1 MGSWHWRPPSSFLPN
16 TVYESG
22 STPPTSSGDWE
33 DALKQLDDNF
43 ISSRTF
49 GDDILVFFHNPSV
62 LDFVENFLANSDGDV
77 ADLISGAHFYERY
90 TSLWTGRGGQRYRGV
105 DLEMD
110 VKRFTTSL
118 STARRDHRGHQ
129 RNDRMRRLRSSR
141 YQRAI
146 CLYPI

>member
-1 MGSWHWRPPSSFLPN
+1 
-16 TVYESG
+16 
-22 STPPTSSGDWE
+22 
-33 DALKQLDDNF
+33 
-43 ISSRTF
+43 
-49 GDDILVFFHNPSV
+49 
-62 LDFVENFLANSDGDV
+62 LANSDGDV
-77 ADLISGAHFYERY
+77 ADLTSAAHFYERY